1 MKTAGLKKSFEE
13 FFGDGKEP
21 EVYRAPGRVN
31 LIGEHT
37 DYNNGL
43 VFPIAINLSMYG
55 LFRPTNKDKIR
66 VYSENLDK
74 FEEIRLANISQR
86 GDNWTD
92 YVRGVLS
99 GLESQSETISG
110 FDLYLRSEIPVGSGL
125 SSSAALEVVTAVGT
139 IMTLD
144 LDKVEDLDLID
155 LCQKAENDFVGAN
168 TGIMDQY
175 ASYLGRE
182 GAGLLIDT
190 SEPSHKL
197 VDLGLDGYE
206 LLVIDTTVS
215 HTHGNNEYNRRRRE
229 CERAVNAIN
238 ETTEGEELRS
248 LSDVASEELDGIL
261 PKLEEKLAK
270 RLEHVVRE
278 NERVEKA
285 AGFFQ
290 KGRIKEVGELFYAS
304 HASLRDLYE
313 VSSPE
318 LDFLI
323 EFARTEG
330 IPGAR
335 MTGGGFGGSTIHLV
349 PEGQADEYLENA
361 SQEFEK
367 EFGITPGSFPVSPSD
382 GAKFQN

>member
-1 MKTAGLKKSFEE
+1 MI
-13 FFGDGKEP
+13 
-21 EVYRAPGRVN
+21 YRAPGRVN

-37 DYNNGL
+37 DYNDGL
-43 VFPIAINLSMYG
+43 VLPIAIDLSTYG
-55 LFRPTNKDKIR
+55 IFRPTNEDKIR

-74 FEEIRLANISQR
+74 FEEIELANLSR
-86 GDNWTD
+86 RSDNWTD

-99 GLESQSETISG
+99 GLESRSETISG
-110 FDLYLRSEIPVGSGL
+110 FDLYLSSEIPVGSGL
-125 SSSAALEVVTAVGT
+125 SSSAALEVVTAVGA
-139 IMTLD
+139 IETLN
-144 LDKVEDLDLID
+144 LDEIEDLDLIK

-190 SEPSHKL
+190 SEPSHTF
-197 VDLGLDGYE
+197 VSLGMEGYE
-206 LLVIDTTVS
+206 LLVVDTTVS
-215 HTHGNNEYNRRRRE
+215 HTHGNNEYNRRRRD

-238 ETTEGEELRS
+238 ESTAGEEFKS
-248 LSDVASEELDGIL
+248 LSDISSEELDDIL
-261 PKLEEKLAK
+261 LQLEEKLA
-270 RLEHVVRE
+270 RRTEHVVRE

-290 KGRIKEVGELFYAS
+290 EGRIEEVGELFFAS

-323 EFARTEG
+323 EFARAEG

-349 PEGQADEYLENA
+349 PEDQTTDYLKRA
-361 SQEFEK
+361 VREFED
-367 EFGITPGSFPVSPSD
+367 EFGITPDGFSVSPSD
-382 GAKFQN
+382 GAKFQNPVDPS